1 MNNLIKV
8 YRAMNNI
15 TQEELAREIGVT
27 RQTILALENRQYDP
41 SLLLA
46 ARIAHYFGK
55 RIDEIFLIDTENGP
69 ASPDGIS

>member
-1 MNNLIKV
+1 MNNRIKV
-8 YRAMNNI
+8 YRALNDI

-46 ARIAHYFGK
+46 AKIAHYFGK
-55 RIDEIFLIDTENGP
+55 RIDEIFLIDNEWEP
-69 ASPDGIS
+69 ANRGDKS